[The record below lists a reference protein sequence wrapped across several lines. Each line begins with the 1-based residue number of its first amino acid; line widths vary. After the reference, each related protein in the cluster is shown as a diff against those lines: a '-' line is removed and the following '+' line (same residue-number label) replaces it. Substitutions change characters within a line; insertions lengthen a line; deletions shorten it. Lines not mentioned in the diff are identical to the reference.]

1 MDFVDFD
8 RHGYSKGMKQLATLF
23 LISLALTF
31 IVATV
36 FDTLSMRQ
44 LEQAYEAAEVP
55 VCRTERGHRTK
66 CQCPSSRHYVKN
78 LLQCTEDIG
87 IVEP

>member
-1 MDFVDFD
+1 
-8 RHGYSKGMKQLATLF
+8 MKQLSVMS
-23 LISLALTF
+23 LISLALVLIT
-31 IVATV
+31 ATV
-36 FDTLSMRQ
+36 LDTLSMHQ

-78 LLQCTEDIG
+78 LLQCTEDTG